1 MFRILLVSLVLILS
15 QLSLAQTSPE
25 IDLARINTSLVLDP
39 LVAYA
44 EDPEGHGTINQLQA
58 RTWKT
63 GGVENLSFGYT
74 NSVYWFRFVLSDSR
88 ARQLPYFLE
97 IGYPVLDNIRLYLRS
112 IKNGQKS
119 DWQLQQYGDKQPHSE
134 RPIPHRFFVLPFS
147 LESGEQQ
154 EWVFRVETSSSM
166 QFPLTVW
173 HERPF
178 FVEEMGQLFGM
189 GIYYGIMLIM
199 VLYNLFVF
207 LSVREINYLYYVLYV
222 ASMTAFIGS
231 LHGFNFQYLWPQAT
245 HWNDQSIVIALA
257 GVVIFGG
264 LFTINFLSLK
274 NDMAL
279 LGRLFSA
286 VVIAALG
293 IIVISNFAPYHL
305 MIRSLIA
312 VAIIGIFCA
321 VYGGVVR
328 WSQGYSSARFYTIA
342 WSSMLL
348 GGVVLAL
355 NKFDII
361 PRNFFTE
368 YAIQIGSALEVIL
381 LSFALADRLNQEK
394 RERFE
399 AQLAAF
405 EHEKIARVAQEDALS
420 QERNARHA
428 QEKALEHE
436 REAREAQ
443 DRALEVQRRANET
456 LESRVRQRTGE
467 LERLN
472 QRLEYLSTTD
482 PLTALRNRRF
492 FEDVIDRELA
502 RAIREREP
510 LSVLMLDIDKFKKIN
525 DSHGHQAGDDIL
537 RAVAQAIK
545 HGVHRNTDFI
555 ARYGGEEF
563 VLVLPNTDTQGA
575 CHVAECL
582 RGAVQQLNFDRI
594 ETGLAVTMS
603 IGIYGGVPAPHSRA
617 DDWVKFADDALYQSK
632 ENGRNQVTLYQA
644 DHCDN
649 QSESLPSAGH

>member
-1 MFRILLVSLVLILS
+1 MLRILLLPLIFIFS
-15 QLSLAQTSPE
+15 QQSLANSAAE
-25 IDLARINTSLVLDP
+25 IDLANVDTSLVLDSY
-39 LVAYA
+39 VEYW
-44 EDPEGHGTINQLQA
+44 EDPQGDVTIDALQDQNWA
-58 RTWKT
+58 DS
-63 GGVENLSFGYT
+63 GVENLAFGYT
-74 NSVYWFRFVLSDSR
+74 NSVYWFRFLLSDGQ
-88 ARQLPYFLE
+88 AQHLPYFLE
-97 IGYPVLDNIRLYLRS
+97 IGYPVLDDIRLYRRS

-119 DWQLQQYGDKQPHSE
+119 DWQLHHYGDKQPHSE
-134 RPIPHRFFVLPFS
+134 RPIPHRFFILPFT
-147 LESGEQQ
+147 LEPEEQQ

-173 HERPF
+173 HERSF
-178 FVEEMGQLFGM
+178 FIEEMGQLFGM

-231 LHGFNFQYLWPQAT
+231 LHGFNFQYLWPYAT
-245 HWNDQSIVIALA
+245 YWNDQSIVVSLA
-257 GVVIFGG
+257 GIVIFGS
-264 LFTINFLSLK
+264 LFTMNFLSLK

-279 LGRLFSA
+279 LQRLFS
-286 VVIAALG
+286 VVAISAFSIL
-293 IIVISNFAPYHL
+293 IISNFSPYHL

-312 VAIIGIFCA
+312 VAIIAIFCA
-321 VYGGVVR
+321 LYGGVVR
-328 WSQGYSSARFYTIA
+328 WIQGYPSARFYTIA
-342 WSSMLL
+342 WSSMLC
-348 GGVVLAL
+348 GGVILAL
-355 NKFDII
+355 NKFDFI
-361 PRNFFTE
+361 PRNSFTE
-368 YAIQIGSALEVIL
+368 YAIQIGSVLEVIL

-394 RERFE
+394 RVRFE
-399 AQLAAF
+399 AQLTAF
-405 EHEKIARVAQEDALS
+405 EHEKIARVAQEDALT
-420 QERNARHA
+420 QERNARYA

-467 LERLN
+467 LEKLN

-502 RAIREREP
+502 RAVREREP
-510 LSVLMLDIDKFKKIN
+510 LSILMLDIDRFKKIN
-525 DSHGHQAGDDIL
+525 DSYGHQAGDDIL

-563 VLVLPNTDTQGA
+563 VLILPNTDTRGA

-582 RGAVQQLNFDRI
+582 RGGVQQLNFDRI
-594 ETGLAVTMS
+594 EVGVAVTVS
-603 IGIYGGVPAPHSRA
+603 IGIYGGVPDSGSRA

-632 ENGRNQVTLYQA
+632 ENGRNQVTLYQ
-644 DHCDN
+644 
-649 QSESLPSAGH
+649 SERSCGSHEV